1 MATEI
6 AVLTKKELEAN
17 PSIIGESLAQLAI
30 DIEETKANLDTI
42 RNRTAWQRLTNNNT
56 RDLAEAMIKQNDTI
70 SAFIIIVQGIIFLS
84 INNFVILGG
93 VMDAL
98 LKAEKTN
105 GIRDNKYIE
114 LAKDYFS
121 EAIKVAQ
128 KAAANEKEIASI
140 KTELTTYH
148 KYHEE
153 LKEHFK
159 EAVSMQEEEKLRQ
172 ADLNELIL
180 DRLEKNDKLDEQQ
193 SNRID
198 DLEEKVASQEEEP
211 EFYQKQVSQLELEIN
226 KMKTAFIIICPL
238 VILSII
244 ILFAM
249 TLNLI

>member
-17 PSIIGESLAQLAI
+17 PLIIGESLAQLAI
-30 DIEETKANLDTI
+30 DIEETKDHLDTI
-42 RNRTAWQRLTNNNT
+42 RNRTVWQRLTNNNT

-84 INNFVILGG
+84 MNNLVILGG
-93 VMDAL
+93 IMDSL

-105 GIRDNKYIE
+105 DIRDNKYIE

-128 KAAANEKEIASI
+128 KAATNEQEIANV

-153 LKEHFK
+153 LKKQFNEVVGMQK
-159 EAVSMQEEEKLRQ
+159 EERMRQ

-193 SNRID
+193 NNLIS
-198 DLEEKVASQEEEP
+198 DLEEKVARQEEEP
-211 EFYQKQVSQLELEIN
+211 EFYQKQVSQLEVEIK